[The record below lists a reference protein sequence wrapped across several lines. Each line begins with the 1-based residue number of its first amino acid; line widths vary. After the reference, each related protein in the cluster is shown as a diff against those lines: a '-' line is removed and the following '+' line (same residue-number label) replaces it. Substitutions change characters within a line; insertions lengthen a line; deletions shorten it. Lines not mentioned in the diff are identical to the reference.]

1 MKMILFKRF
10 IHNKFK
16 HYLHKQQQQQQ
27 QQLFA
32 QVRTWLNTSPAAA
45 LQIQSAKRR
54 HGVSRIINLK

>member
-27 QQLFA
+27 LFT

>member
-16 HYLHKQQQQQQ
+16 HYLHKQ